1 MTMRL
6 KTGQFE
12 LYIRR
17 SSQVCPPKAARR
29 RAKRLEPKIEETAL
43 HLDSDRYTRLCAQFW
58 YRRHAERIAANKR
71 LLGLEFYRGDCHI
84 HTSYSDGRSSVA
96 QIREAA
102 KVAGLDF
109 VFITDH
115 NTTAAKNDCK
125 KFRRVWLGM
134 ESMAGPHHLGILGAE
149 RDAEPFDSFRQGFL
163 EAAAMPGCLAFLPHP
178 TGWFPTKR
186 YSPKQIRMVYQL
198 DGPFN
203 MEIMNGANQIFDCWD
218 ITDARSV
225 ELWDKLLC
233 RGKIV
238 YAMGNSDAHLVH
250 GVGSVW
256 NGVFSPRCNKRSVL
270 ESLRAGRNFVSDA
283 PVINISAGRAQ
294 MGDVVRPRAGSN
306 LTFRIAAADT
316 AGLYQVKLIKNGR
329 VIKRVLGRE
338 RKVLRLKHDVRFAGR
353 EFYIRAQVAALDGRR
368 AYSNPIFVTG

>member
-1 MTMRL
+1 MCPA
-6 KTGQFE
+6 KTA
-12 LYIRR
+12 R
-17 SSQVCPPKAARR
+17 SRAR
-29 RAKRLEPKIEETAL
+29 RLEPKIEGTAL

-58 YRRHAERIAANKR
+58 YRRHAERIAANKK

-84 HTSYSDGRSSVA
+84 HTHYSDGRSSVA
-96 QIREAA
+96 QVQEAA
-102 KVAGLDF
+102 KVAGMDF

-115 NTTAAKNDCK
+115 NTTAAKSDCK

-134 ESMAGPHHLGILGAE
+134 ESLAGPHHLGILGAE
-149 RDAEPFDSFRQGFL
+149 EALIKPFDNFREGFL

-186 YSPKQIRMVYQL
+186 YSPEQIKLVDQL

-256 NGVFSPRCNKRSVL
+256 NGVFSERCNKRSIL
-270 ESLRAGRNFVSDA
+270 EALRGGRNFVSDA
-283 PVINISAGRAQ
+283 PLINITAGRTK
-294 MGDVVRPRAGSN
+294 MGQIVRPRTGSS
-306 LTFRIAAADT
+306 LTFRIAASDT
-316 AGLYQVKLIKNGR
+316 AGLYQLRLIKNGR
-329 VIKRVLGRE
+329 VIKRVDGRE
-338 RKVLRLKHDVRFAGR
+338 RKVLRLKHSERFTGR
-353 EFYIRAQVAALDGRR
+353 AFYIRAQVAALDGRR
-368 AYSNPIFVTG
+368 AYTNPIFVAG